1 MEILKDI
8 MPYAVP
14 VLTAIAGWLGG
25 TRKKKNDF
33 LCEMQKS
40 IDLLAD
46 ENAKLVEKVVK
57 LNKEIVELRR
67 ENAELLS
74 GQEKLRKENAEM
86 KAEIEE
92 LNNRLANV
100 KTITKTKKE

>member
-1 MEILKDI
+1 MEFLEKIL
-8 MPYAVP
+8 PYVVPFITAAV
-14 VLTAIAGWLGG
+14 GWVGG
-25 TRKKKNDF
+25 SRKKRNDF
-33 LCEMQKS
+33 LSEMQKS
-40 IDLLAD
+40 IDLLAA
-46 ENAKLVEKVVK
+46 ENTKLVAEIVR
-57 LNKEIVELRR
+57 LNKEVVELRR

-100 KTITKTKKE
+100 KTITKTKVE

>member
-1 MEILKDI
+1 MDILKDI
-8 MPYAVP
+8 IPYALP
-14 VLTAIAGWLGG
+14 IITAFVGWFGG
-25 TRKKKNDF
+25 SRKKKNDF

-40 IDLLAD
+40 IDLLSG
-46 ENAKLVEKVVK
+46 ENTKLVEKVVQ
-57 LNKEIVELRR
+57 LNKEVVELRK

-74 GQEKLRKENAEM
+74 GQERLRKENAGM